1 MFIVTVV
8 VAISKKFGI
17 QERIPS
23 ARSKLTATNREK
35 AQFSRFHS
43 NPRESQSC
51 HLSEDHILLSLSCF
65 VWGRPLGIPDLDI
78 ERAEAGSTSQH

>member
-1 MFIVTVV
+1 

-23 ARSKLTATNREK
+23 ARSKLRATNRKK

-43 NPRESQSC
+43 YPRESRSC
-51 HLSEDHILLSLSCF
+51 HLSEDHILLSISCL
-65 VWGRPLGIPDLDI
+65 VWGRALGIPDLDI
-78 ERAEAGSTSQH
+78 EPAEAGSASQH